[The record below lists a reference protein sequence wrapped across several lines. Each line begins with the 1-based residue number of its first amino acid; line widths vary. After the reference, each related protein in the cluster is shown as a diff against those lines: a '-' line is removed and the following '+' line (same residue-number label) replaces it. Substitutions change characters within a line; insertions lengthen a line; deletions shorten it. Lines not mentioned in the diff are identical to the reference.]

1 MNTVQKKILAAD
13 KSLAGFHHV
22 KPEKLSILGRILK
35 MQNKAANKLDFH
47 SLRYK

>member
-1 MNTVQKKILAAD
+1 MNTVKILAAD
-13 KSLAGFHHV
+13 KSLVGFHHV

-35 MQNKAANKLDFH
+35 MQKAANKLDFH